1 MVSMTDEIQNLT
13 DMINEANVTEIK
25 LAGQDKINS
34 IPDMINQFT
43 EKEIEN
49 LAQPMEE
56 IKIQFAD
63 IIGQIGALCMKTQ
76 SSMTVVILTS

>member
-1 MVSMTDEIQNLT
+1 MTAEIQNLT

-49 LAQPMEE
+49 LAKPMEE

-63 IIGQIGALCMKTQ
+63 IIGQIGTGFI
-76 SSMTVVILTS
+76 SFYIEVFI

>member
-1 MVSMTDEIQNLT
+1 MTAEIQNLT

-49 LAQPMEE
+49 LAKPMEE

-63 IIGQIGALCMKTQ
+63 IIGQIG
-76 SSMTVVILTS
+76 TVFEQLI